1 MTLHASKGLEFP
13 AVLLAGLKAG
23 SLPLETKGRPADLEE
38 ERRLF
43 YVGMTRAKEELI
55 LTTAGEP
62 SLFLANLPTTVR
74 RERLTAVPLPP
85 RSSSPCFSGQQS
97 TFLSP
102 YSHRKRRRPRSFL
115 AAVACGSF
123 ALGFLS

>member
-13 AVLLAGLKAG
+13 AVLLAGLKVG

-74 RERLTAVPLPP
+74 RESLTARPAPP
-85 RSSSPCFSGQQS
+85 AEQ
-97 TFLSP
+97 LSL
-102 YSHRKRRRPRSFL
+102 F
-115 AAVACGSF
+115 
-123 ALGFLS
+123 

>member
-43 YVGMTRAKEELI
+43 YVGMTRRQGGAD
-55 LTTAGEP
+55 P
-62 SLFLANLPTTVR
+62 YHR
-74 RERLTAVPLPP
+74 RESPP
-85 RSSSPCFSGQQS
+85 SSWQTFRQRSGG
-97 TFLSP
+97 
-102 YSHRKRRRPRSFL
+102 K
-115 AAVACGSF
+115 V
-123 ALGFLS
+123 

>member
-55 LTTAGEP
+55 LAGWGDP
-62 SLFLANLPTTVR
+62 SPFEKELPAGACQIETVG
-74 RERLTAVPLPP
+74 EA
-85 RSSSPCFSGQQS
+85 
-97 TFLSP
+97 
-102 YSHRKRRRPRSFL
+102 L
-115 AAVACGSF
+115 AAKQMTLLTPADLERYPGLPDYLKAKCSGAKRKDF
-123 ALGFLS
+123 